1 MKTNIL
7 FRRRYTEPQVEL
19 GIKERKENVKEAFK
33 VSSLEKIKNKKII
46 LLDDV
51 ATTLSTLEEA
61 AKVLKKS
68 GVKRVWALTVAK
80 G

>member
-1 MKTNIL
+1 
-7 FRRRYTEPQVEL
+7 
-19 GIKERKENVKEAFK
+19 
-33 VSSLEKIKNKKII
+33 
-46 LLDDV
+46 LDDV